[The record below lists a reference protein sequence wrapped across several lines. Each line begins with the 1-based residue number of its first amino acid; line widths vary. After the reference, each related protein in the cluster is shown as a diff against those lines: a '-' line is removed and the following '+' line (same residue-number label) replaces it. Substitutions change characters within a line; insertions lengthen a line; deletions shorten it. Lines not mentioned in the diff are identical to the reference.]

1 MSILVYLH
9 YMSNLEINQ
18 GSRSSQDTWNC
29 SNIETRSIHFLFR
42 KLNCLVVIL
51 PGSFTSLLQGLFQR
65 SFLCRKFNH
74 CDSLY
79 TKKEIHESEEDLTG
93 TDISAGIYWH
103 HFSESNQAKIHYM
116 RMWLTEYFDVLSHVK
131 FIFFTLFWSESETT
145 VSQLIIK
152 YFFSAKDALSSFHY
166 TFYSFCP
173 CPQKFT
179 TTTTP
184 SEYLVWFWFCV
195 WVLFWFFFSSEEIAK
210 PSPKIASWMFP

>member
-18 GSRSSQDTWNC
+18 GSHSSQDTWNC

-103 HFSESNQAKIHYM
+103 HFSESNQAEIHYM

-152 YFFSAKDALSSFHY
+152 YFFLQKMLFLHSITPFRASVHVLRNSLPPPPLQNIWSDFG
-166 TFYSFCP
+166 FVFEFC
-173 CPQKFT
+173 
-179 TTTTP
+179 
-184 SEYLVWFWFCV
+184 SD
-195 WVLFWFFFSSEEIAK
+195 FFF
-210 PSPKIASWMFP
+210 FPLKK